1 MAAGGDRSQRSAGW
15 VPYGLL
21 SPGVLW
27 LALFFLLPLAFLLRM
42 SLSTRENRYTGE
54 TTFDWNWD
62 NYTGVFSDYGEQF
75 LRAFGYAGAAT
86 VLCILIGY
94 PMAYFIARYGGAWRN
109 KLLGLVILPFFTSF
123 LIRTLA
129 WQNIL
134 ADEGPVVSFLRAT
147 PFFADDYQLL
157 NTPAAVIGGL
167 TYNFLPFMILP
178 IYVSLEKI
186 DLRLLDAAGDLYATP
201 SGGFRRVVL
210 PLSLPG
216 VFAGTLLTFI
226 PASGDFVNAAL
237 LGNPNTTM
245 IGTVVQDQFLVQ
257 LNYPVAA
264 ALAFVLMLIITVAV
278 LIYARFLGTEGLTV

>member
-1 MAAGGDRSQRSAGW
+1 VAAGGDRSQRSAGW

-86 VLCILIGY
+86 VLCVLIGY

-109 KLLGLVILPFFTSF
+109 RLLGLVILPFFTSF

>member
-1 MAAGGDRSQRSAGW
+1 MAADGDRSQRSAGW

-21 SPGVLW
+21 SPGMVW
-27 LALFFLLPLAFLLRM
+27 LGLFFLVPLAFLLRM
-42 SLSTRENRYTGE
+42 SLSTRENRFTGE

-62 NYTGVFSDYGEQF
+62 NYTKAFTDYGEQF
-75 LRAFGYAGAAT
+75 GRAFLYAGAAT

-94 PMAYFIARYGGAWRN
+94 PMAYFVARYGGAWRTR
-109 KLLGLVILPFFTSF
+109 LLGLVILPFFTSY

-147 PFFADDYQLL
+147 PFFGDGYQLL
-157 NTPAAVIGGL
+157 NTSWAVIGGL

-186 DLRLLDAAGDLYATP
+186 DLRLLDAAGDLYAP
-201 SGGFRRVVL
+201 PGSAFRRVVL

-226 PASGDFVNAAL
+226 PASGDFVNTAL
-237 LGNPNTTM
+237 LGNPNTSM

-264 ALAFVLMLIITVAV
+264 ALAFILMLVITVAV
-278 LIYARFLGTEGLTV
+278 LVYARFLGTEGLTV